1 MIVLS
6 RWHLLLFLQVV
17 IVVNEKIGR
26 GHNKNYDSTT
36 GSKQDEQADD
46 VGHSADGPRPKRPH
60 RINICGQICQ
70 LSPIPSRKSLVNQS
84 RI

>member
-26 GHNKNYDSTT
+26 GQNKNYDSTA

-60 RINICGQICQ
+60 RTYVRGQICQ
-70 LSPIPSRKSLVNQS
+70 LISIPNRKS
-84 RI
+84 